1 MTAPAPFAPYNGD
14 MTSRPKRRFK
24 EPTGDEPE
32 AAILAES
39 GPAPRE
45 GTAEVEGQAAAG
57 KLAVTRARLDLAPTG
72 EPALYGTKAFFRM
85 AAEQLSLST
94 RFGLELA
101 GACYAR
107 RTKGG
112 KTVLVGLKRGGS
124 GLPGR
129 VAISPQW
136 GSILW
141 HTHPGLRLSLAAF
154 SAPDLEAARRSKRP
168 LLVIGF
174 GGLSPDV
181 LSTLTLPLGKKGLL
195 LSGGLKGL
203 LALEKSGK
211 LKERLLRLGVA
222 ARVCYPDGTIQP
234 VLRYRATPLTH
245 ALDDMSFAIDRSV
258 GAIERAGQNVLSSVI
273 GRLTRGD

>member
-1 MTAPAPFAPYNGD
+1 MTD
-14 MTSRPKRRFK
+14 RPPPRRLFK

-32 AAILAES
+32 AAVVAES
-39 GPAPRE
+39 GPSPRE
-45 GTAEVEGQAAAG
+45 GAPELQEQQQAG
-57 KLAVTRARLDLAPTG
+57 KLAVTKARLDLAPTG
-72 EPALYGTKAFFRM
+72 QPVLLGTKAFFRM

-107 RTKGG
+107 RTRSG

-141 HTHPGLRLSLAAF
+141 HTHPGLRMSLAAF
-154 SAPDLEAARRSKRP
+154 SAPDLDAARRSKRP

-195 LSGGLKGL
+195 LSSGFKGL

-211 LKERLLRLGVA
+211 MKERLLRLGVA

-245 ALDDMSFAIDRSV
+245 ALDDMSLAIDRSV
-258 GAIERAGQNVLSSVI
+258 GAIERAGQHVFGAIISRV
-273 GRLTRGD
+273 TRGD